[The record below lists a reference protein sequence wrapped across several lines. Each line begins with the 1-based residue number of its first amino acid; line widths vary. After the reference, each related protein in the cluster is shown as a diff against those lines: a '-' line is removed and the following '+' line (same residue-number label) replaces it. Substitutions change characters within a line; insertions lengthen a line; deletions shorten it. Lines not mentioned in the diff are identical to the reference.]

1 LRMPECAGI
10 VGIMPARQTGQSCR
24 HAHRQVKRTDGQ
36 AGRRRVGRDRQR
48 KRDGYTGGTVCG
60 VSVGE

>member
-10 VGIMPARQTGQSCR
+10 VSIMPARQTGQSCR

-36 AGRRRVGRDRQR
+36 VGRGRVGRDRQR
-48 KRDGYTGGTVCG
+48 RETGTQV
-60 VSVGE
+60 VRYVE